1 MRTRHLIILI
11 LACLFRMQFVFS
23 QTNKQIVYFP
33 NGLPVGKD
41 YAGENADGQPFRG
54 GRYPVQSTYTGCG
67 NIRIS

>member
-1 MRTRHLIILI
+1 MSIPNAI
-11 LACLFRMQFVFS
+11 CFFP
-23 QTNKQIVYFP
+23 NKQIVYFP